1 MDENREM
8 LELLRRIEKANRRQV
23 RIGWVLCALALVCV
37 GACVALFL
45 TARQALPQLNQ
56 MAQQAMQVLGR
67 LETVLIDL
75 EQVTKQLSEL
85 DLGAMVT
92 DVDEL
97 VQTAQSSLNMTMEKL
112 GTINFATLN
121 QAIED
126 LAAVVEP
133 LAKLPSLFR

>member
-8 LELLRRIEKANRRQV
+8 LELLRKIEQANRRQV

-37 GACVALFL
+37 GACVALYL

-56 MAQQAMQVLGR
+56 MAQQAIQVLTHM
-67 LETVLIDL
+67 ETVLTDL
-75 EQVTKQLSEL
+75 EQVTQQLAQL
-85 DLGAMVT
+85 DLGPMVT

-97 VQTAQSSLNMTMEKL
+97 VQTAQESLALTMEKL
-112 GTINFATLN
+112 STINFAKLN

-133 LAKLPSLFR
+133 LAKIPSIFR